1 MILNLA
7 YPEKSEIQYKVSK
20 FPDGQQTLDI
30 VNATTA
36 GLLDKIV
43 MIKSRLNN
51 FKDLELII
59 CANQAL
65 QNLAVGRV
73 HLYVPYF
80 TGSRSD
86 RRFVAGG
93 INYLKQVICP
103 IINSQNFASVTV
115 MDPHSDV
122 LEACLKNY
130 NKVDNIKLVDYALE
144 SLNGRSSETAIVSP
158 DAGAFKKIY
167 DVAKEFN
174 ITNVT
179 TASKV
184 RDIVSGNIVRTEL
197 PTMDLT
203 DIEHFIIID
212 DICDGGRTFIELAKE
227 IKKQT
232 DKPIYLIVT
241 HGIFSAGFEKLSDEL
256 DGIFCTNS
264 IKDIDFDTVKVQ
276 SRQGSS
282 DFVKQ
287 FNIF

>member
-7 YPEKSEIQYKVSK
+7 YPEKSEIEYKVSK

-30 VNATTA
+30 VNTTTA
-36 GLLDKIV
+36 GLLDKVV

-86 RRFVAGG
+86 RRFVDGG

-115 MDPHSDV
+115 LDPHSDV

-144 SLNGRSSETAIVSP
+144 TLNGRSSQTAIISP
-158 DAGAFKKIY
+158 DAGALKKIY
-167 DVAKEFN
+167 DVAKHFN

-184 RDIVSGNIVRTEL
+184 RNIET
-197 PTMDLT
+197 
-203 DIEHFIIID
+203 
-212 DICDGGRTFIELAKE
+212 G
-227 IKKQT
+227 
-232 DKPIYLIVT
+232 
-241 HGIFSAGFEKLSDEL
+241 
-256 DGIFCTNS
+256 
-264 IKDIDFDTVKVQ
+264 
-276 SRQGSS
+276 
-282 DFVKQ
+282 
-287 FNIF
+287 